1 MTDTH
6 SHILFGIDDGSSSL
20 KESIELLKKMKDTGF
35 NNVILTPHYIEGSVF
50 NANNIDK
57 MNRYEMLL
65 EELEKQNIDIN
76 IYLGNEIFISNN
88 ILSNIKRNQIF
99 SLNNTKYL
107 LIELPFHNKIL
118 NLEDIIY
125 EIKIKGYIPIIA
137 HPERYTYFQENKD
150 LIDKLRE
157 EEVLFQANYASIL
170 GYYGKSS
177 EKLMKYM
184 LKKGYIDY
192 LGTDIHHLNKLYVLD
207 NFSKIKKHIIKYT
220 GSDYFNQIIDNCNS
234 LIND

>member
-1 MTDTH
+1 MTDAH

-88 ILSNIKRNQIF
+88 ILSNIKRNQIL

-125 EIKIKGYIPIIA
+125 EIKVKGYIPIIA

-192 LGTDIHHLNKLYVLD
+192 LGTDIHHLNKSYVLD

>member
-192 LGTDIHHLNKLYVLD
+192 LGTDIHHLNKSYVLD

>member
-1 MTDTH
+1 MTDAH

-192 LGTDIHHLNKLYVLD
+192 LGTDIHHLNKSYVLD